1 MIGPM
6 VRWIFGGAALS
17 LAGVLAGLLLHFLV
31 SHGAMI
37 VGWPSGERINVLVMG
52 LDRTVSDENPSIIFP
67 ISRTDVLIAASFDP
81 VSHRLYLLSIPR
93 DTQAPIPGHGTQKI
107 NAAHAY
113 GGARLTL
120 ETVEDFL
127 GVSFP
132 YYLEITERG
141 LVHLIDAVGG
151 VNIYVDRDMNYDDNW
166 DGLHIHLKK
175 GYRRLG
181 GKTAVDYARFRR
193 DEFGDITRIQRGQLL
208 ISALFDELRRPRVI
222 FRFGRILRVFRE
234 DITTNIP
241 LDQLLMLGW
250 FTVRL
255 PSNGLLRATL
265 PGELGAV
272 DWFPDRV
279 KDRFLVISMFYDVD
293 RDILAK
299 TTVDVVNAT
308 GTPDALT
315 DPLARLAALGV
326 RVLRVSE
333 DSDGAETV
341 LIVHRG
347 DTRVGRIV
355 ATVVGARLIV
365 ANWRGSAANLTLVL
379 GRGIPRSFA
388 RPLVY

>member
-1 MIGPM
+1 MIGVM
-6 VRWIFGGAALS
+6 IRWIFGGAALS

-52 LDRTVSDENPSIIFP
+52 LDRTVSDENPSIILP

-81 VSHRLYLLSIPR
+81 VSHRLYLLNIPR

-113 GGARLTL
+113 GGAPLTL

-151 VNIYVDRDMNYDDNW
+151 VNIYVDKDMNYDDNW

-181 GKTAVDYARFRR
+181 GKTAVEYARFRN
-193 DEFGDITRIQRGQLL
+193 DEFGDITRIRRGQLL
-208 ISALFDELRRPRVI
+208 IGALLDELHRPRVI
-222 FRFGRILRVFRE
+222 FRLRRILRVFRE

-241 LDQLLMLGW
+241 LDQLLTLGW
-250 FTVRL
+250 FTVRV
-255 PSNGLLRATL
+255 PSNGLVRATL
-265 PGELGAV
+265 PGVLGEV
-272 DWFPDRV
+272 DWFPDTV
-279 KDRFLVISMFYDVD
+279 KDRLLVTSMFYDVD
-293 RDILAK
+293 LDILTK
-299 TTVDVVNAT
+299 TTIDVVNAT
-308 GTPDALT
+308 GTRDALT

-326 RVLRVSE
+326 RVLRVSD

-341 LIVHRG
+341 VIVHRG
-347 DTRVGRIV
+347 HTHVGSIV
-355 ATVVGARLIV
+355 AAVVGARLVV
-365 ANWRGSAANLTLVL
+365 ATGRGSAADLTLVL
-379 GRGIPRSFA
+379 GRGIPRSFV
-388 RPLVY
+388 RPLVH

>member
-17 LAGVLAGLLLHFLV
+17 LAGILAGLLLHFLV

-37 VGWPSGERINVLVMG
+37 VGWPSGERINVLIMG
-52 LDRTVSDENPSIIFP
+52 LDRTVSDENPSILLP

-93 DTQAPIPGHGTQKI
+93 DTQAPIPGRGTQKI

-113 GGARLTL
+113 GGAPLTL
-120 ETVEDFL
+120 ETVENFL
-127 GVSFP
+127 GVPFP

-151 VNIYVDRDMNYDDNW
+151 VNVYVDKDMDYDDNW

-181 GKTAVDYARFRR
+181 GKAATDYTRFRR
-193 DEFGDITRIQRGQLL
+193 DQFGDITRIGRGQLL
-208 ISALFDELRRPRVI
+208 ISALIDELRRPRVI
-222 FRFGRILRVFRE
+222 FRVGRILRVFRE
-234 DITTNIP
+234 DIMTNLP

-255 PSNGLLRATL
+255 PGNSLLRATL

-279 KDRFLVISMFYDVD
+279 KDRLLALSMFYDVD
-293 RDILAK
+293 RDTLAK

-308 GTPDALT
+308 GTPDALA

-326 RVLRVSE
+326 RVVRVSE

-347 DTRVGRIV
+347 DTRVGKIV
-355 ATVVGARLIV
+355 ATMVGARLIV

-379 GRGIPRSFA
+379 GRSIPRSFA
-388 RPLVY
+388 RPVGY

>member
-1 MIGPM
+1 MIGVM
-6 VRWIFGGAALS
+6 IRWIFGGAALS

-52 LDRTVSDENPSIIFP
+52 LDRTVSDENPSIILP

-81 VSHRLYLLSIPR
+81 VSHRLYLLNIPR

-113 GGARLTL
+113 GGAPMTL

-151 VNIYVDRDMNYDDNW
+151 VNIYVDKDMNYDDNW

-181 GKTAVDYARFRR
+181 GKTAVEYARFRN
-193 DEFGDITRIQRGQLL
+193 DEFGDITRIRRGQLL
-208 ISALFDELRRPRVI
+208 IGALLDELHRPRVI
-222 FRFGRILRVFRE
+222 FRLRRILRVFRE

-241 LDQLLMLGW
+241 LDQLLTLGW
-250 FTVRL
+250 FTVRV
-255 PSNGLLRATL
+255 PSNGLVRATL
-265 PGELGAV
+265 PGVLGEV
-272 DWFPDRV
+272 DWFPDTV
-279 KDRFLVISMFYDVD
+279 KDRLLVTSMFYDVD
-293 RDILAK
+293 LDILTK
-299 TTVDVVNAT
+299 TTIDVVNAT
-308 GTPDALT
+308 GTRDALT

-326 RVLRVSE
+326 RVLRVSD

-341 LIVHRG
+341 VIVHRG
-347 DTRVGRIV
+347 HTHVGSIV
-355 ATVVGARLIV
+355 AAVVGARLVV
-365 ANWRGSAANLTLVL
+365 ATGRGSAADLTLVL
-379 GRGIPRSFA
+379 GRGIPRSFV
-388 RPLVY
+388 RPLVH